1 MFNDKIYLVW
11 LSKYSKWWIDYLEV
25 ELKNDNFEPTT
36 ENLITIFNVIQFDEL
51 EKYLFYKYWVEFAEV
66 CKNLLLNN
74 K

>member
-1 MFNDKIYLVW
+1 MENDKIYLVW
-11 LSKYSKWWIDYLEV
+11 LSKYSKWWIDYLYV
-25 ELKNDNFEPTT
+25 ELKNDNFKPTI

-51 EKYLFYKYWVEFAEV
+51 EKYLFYKYWVEFARV